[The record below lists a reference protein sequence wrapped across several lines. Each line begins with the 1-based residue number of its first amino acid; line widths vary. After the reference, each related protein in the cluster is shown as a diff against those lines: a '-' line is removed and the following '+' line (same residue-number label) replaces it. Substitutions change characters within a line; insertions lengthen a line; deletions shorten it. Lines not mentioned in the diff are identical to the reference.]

1 MRGGRK
7 KGKKRETEAVRGMHL
22 NSSQHPFILP
32 SPLLYLHNASC
43 TERRKKKNSCSFFGI
58 RNPGCTWKNALPI
71 ISPLLF
77 LFFPPSPPPFFFR
90 LPGAWPWPTPAILS
104 TRSTIPWR
112 ALVNSRD
119 FSRPPIWLAVG
130 RFRIFRCTVNHCDST
145 CLARDNGEFTTELR

>member
-7 KGKKRETEAVRGMHL
+7 KGKRETEAVRGMHL

-32 SPLLYLHNASC
+32 SPLLYLHDASC

-71 ISPLLF
+71 ISPPIPSFFFFFLPF
-77 LFFPPSPPPFFFR
+77 SLFFDCLARDRGQRPPPFCPRAPPF
-90 LPGAWPWPTPAILS
+90 PG
-104 TRSTIPWR
+104 
-112 ALVNSRD
+112 ALVNPLFFVRTN
-119 FSRPPIWLAVG
+119 LARG
-130 RFRIFRCTVNHCDST
+130 WDLPGTVNHCDST